1 MNRTILLVEDDPNDV
16 FFMKRA
22 MKLAGMLNPMHV
34 VDDGRRAIHYL
45 DGAGEYSDRAR
56 FPLPCLVLLDLKLP
70 HVMGLDV
77 LKWIREQPELR
88 TVIVLVF
95 TASKLPPDISKAYFL
110 GANSYLVKPS
120 EPDELIQ
127 MVTLIKH
134 YWLELNHLAPAL
146 QYVEPPARTSHTALH
161 NVSFGVRADEKEK
174 AAATRSDVGS
184 ARDPPRTSPGG
195 VTPHSRASPRL
206 PTIQAV
212 AVVTGQEQT
221 GKISGEQYEQTNS
234 GK

>member
-1 MNRTILLVEDDPNDV
+1 MDRTILLVEDDSNDV

-22 MKLAGMLNPMHV
+22 MKLAGILNPVHV

-45 DGAGEYSDRAR
+45 DGAGEYSNRTK

-70 HVMGLDV
+70 HVMGLEV

-120 EPDELIQ
+120 EPDELIR
-127 MVTLIKH
+127 MVRLIKQ
-134 YWLELNHLAPAL
+134 YWLDLNHSAPAL
-146 QYVEPPARTSHTALH
+146 EYVEAFAHTSHAEH
-161 NVSFGVRADEKEK
+161 PNISFHVEHRIAE
-174 AAATRSDVGS
+174 
-184 ARDPPRTSPGG
+184 
-195 VTPHSRASPRL
+195 
-206 PTIQAV
+206 
-212 AVVTGQEQT
+212 EQ
-221 GKISGEQYEQTNS
+221 
-234 GK
+234 